1 MYEMQQRYLN
11 EEYPCHECKH
21 EGSVICQYCGT
32 VVTPSGVIHKPSRFE
47 SRYGRKKYD
56 NVSVPKSLRRVVIAI
71 IADTERRQRVINLKA
86 NKEDV
91 CSMYEL
97 LNRAV
102 DKAFQGIEAN
112 LRSMLMDD
120 FCNGS
125 GYDRSLSSA
134 VISQRAYY
142 RRKRKIIADVAVLLC
157 LI

>member
-1 MYEMQQRYLN
+1 MTTRQIMINAIVPQN
-11 EEYPCHECKH
+11 EPAIVFT
-21 EGSVICQYCGT
+21 GS
-32 VVTPSGVIHKPSRFE
+32 SRT
-47 SRYGRKKYD
+47 RRI
-56 NVSVPKSLRRVVIAI
+56 LRRVVIAI

-91 CSMYEL
+91 CTMYEL

-125 GYDRSLSSA
+125 GYDRSLSSS